1 LIVTLKKKEP
11 RIIKLRVD
19 KINSLLGT
27 NIPKEEMID
36 ILRALEFEVDENNMT
51 VKVPT
56 FRDDVERE
64 ADIAEEIARFYGYNN
79 IEATLLSGKTA
90 TQGRKTYKQTIEDLI
105 KETMIACGLCETYTF
120 SFTSPKVL
128 TN

>member
-1 LIVTLKKKEP
+1 
-11 RIIKLRVD
+11 
-19 KINSLLGT
+19 
-27 NIPKEEMID
+27 MID

-90 TQGRKTYKQTIEDLI
+90 TQGRKTYKQTM
-105 KETMIACGLCETYTF
+105 K
-120 SFTSPKVL
+120 TS
-128 TN
+128 

>member
-1 LIVTLKKKEP
+1 
-11 RIIKLRVD
+11 
-19 KINSLLGT
+19 
-27 NIPKEEMID
+27 
-36 ILRALEFEVDENNMT
+36 MT

-90 TQGRKTYKQTIEDLI
+90 TQGRKTYKQTM
-105 KETMIACGLCETYTF
+105 K
-120 SFTSPKVL
+120 TS
-128 TN
+128 

>member
-1 LIVTLKKKEP
+1 
-11 RIIKLRVD
+11 
-19 KINSLLGT
+19 
-27 NIPKEEMID
+27 
-36 ILRALEFEVDENNMT
+36 MT

-90 TQGRKTYKQTIEDLI
+90 TQEERPTSRLLKT
-105 KETMIACGLCETYTF
+105 
-120 SFTSPKVL
+120 S
-128 TN
+128 